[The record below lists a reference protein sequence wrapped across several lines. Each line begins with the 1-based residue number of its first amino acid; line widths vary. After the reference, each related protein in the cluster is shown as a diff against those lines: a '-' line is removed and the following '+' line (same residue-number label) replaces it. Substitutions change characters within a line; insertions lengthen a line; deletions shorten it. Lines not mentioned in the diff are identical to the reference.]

1 MANAEHSAT
10 ITRRLQ
16 LRAVGILSI
25 MVRCPYRI
33 LHLARRCGAKGRI
46 VSSFRPMLETIK
58 LLWHWL
64 VSLTRL
70 RRRLEAEILLPRHQL
85 NILRRNSPRRMAL
98 TNADRL
104 LFVWFYRLCPAA
116 ISAVTIIRPQTLIR
130 WHRRGFRAFW
140 RWKSRP
146 RGGRP
151 EIPTEIRDLIREMSQ
166 ASGLWGTPRIH
177 GELLKLG
184 IQIAESTVAKYMIKR
199 PRRPGQSWR
208 TFLRN
213 HAEGIAA
220 VNFFIV
226 PTVGFKL
233 LYCLV
238 LLAHGRRQLMHY
250 AVTAHP
256 TAEWVAQQMVEAFPW
271 GESPRYLMRDRDAVY
286 GEVVKRRLRGL
297 GIRDQPVAPRSPWQN
312 AYVERLIGSARREC
326 IDHVIVLGESHLRRI
341 MSTYA
346 EYYNDTRTHLA
357 LGKDPPIGRAIERF
371 GRIVA
376 RPMVGG
382 LHHRYTRI

>member
-1 MANAEHSAT
+1 
-10 ITRRLQ
+10 
-16 LRAVGILSI
+16 
-25 MVRCPYRI
+25 
-33 LHLARRCGAKGRI
+33 
-46 VSSFRPMLETIK
+46 MLGTIK

-64 VSLTRL
+64 VSLTQS
-70 RRRLEAEILLPRHQL
+70 RRRLEAEILILRHQL
-85 NILRRNSPRRMAL
+85 NILRRKAPRRLRL

-104 LFVWFYRLCPAA
+104 AFVWLYRLCPAVA
-116 ISAVTIIRPQTLIR
+116 DAVTIVRPETLIR

-151 EIPTEIRDLIREMSQ
+151 VIPEEIRDLIREMSR
-166 ASGLWGTPRIH
+166 ANELWGAPRFH

-184 IQIAESTVAKYMIKR
+184 IEIAESTVAKYMIKC

-213 HAEGIAA
+213 HADGIAA
-220 VNFFIV
+220 VDFFIV
-226 PTVGFKL
+226 PTIGFRL

-238 LLAHGRRQLMHY
+238 LLSHGRRHLTYY

-271 GESPRYLMRDRDAVY
+271 DETPRYLVRDRDPVY

-297 GIRDQPVAPRSPWQN
+297 GIRDRPVAPRSPWQN
-312 AYVERLIGSARREC
+312 AYVERLIGSTRREC
-326 IDHVIVLGESHLRRI
+326 IDHVIVLSESHLRRI

-346 EYYNDTRTHLA
+346 AYYNETRTHLS
-357 LGKDPPIGRAIERF
+357 LGKDAPIERAIERV
-371 GRIVA
+371 GRITA
-376 RPMVGG
+376 QAMVGG
-382 LHHRYTRI
+382 LYHRYMRI